1 MSKAPAE
8 RAGRGGPARTQ
19 RHAWTLGVGQAESVL
34 AGARN
39 ALFVMTG
46 ILVVIW
52 AIQLA
57 NVADSYYLTQAYGI
71 RPRDLGSLPY
81 ILTAPFLHFSWT
93 HIEGNSGPLFIFGFL
108 AAYRGIAKFA
118 AVTAVV
124 ILTSGLAA
132 WFFEAS
138 GSVGAGASGVVFG
151 YFGYIMVRGIF
162 DRHAIDVLVGAVMAL
177 CFAYQFAVLLP
188 HQGIGWQA
196 HVGGLAGGILSGWLF
211 RDRRAARAGQPARGR
226 AVSGTAGTAVLPAAG
241 DSLAAPAPGA
251 QTTKKGRD
259 SGKGPVV
266 DPSNP
271 RAELYKQLDDL
282 GL

>member
-1 MSKAPAE
+1 MSKEPAE
-8 RAGRGGPARTQ
+8 RAGRGGPGGAQ
-19 RHAWTLGVGQAESVL
+19 RRGWTLGVGQAESVL

-57 NVADSYYLTQAYGI
+57 NVADSYHLTQAYGI
-71 RPRDLGSLPY
+71 RPRHLGSLPY

-132 WFFEAS
+132 WSFEAA

-151 YFGYIMVRGIF
+151 Y
-162 DRHAIDVLVGAVMAL
+162 
-177 CFAYQFAVLLP
+177 
-188 HQGIGWQA
+188 
-196 HVGGLAGGILSGWLF
+196 
-211 RDRRAARAGQPARGR
+211 
-226 AVSGTAGTAVLPAAG
+226 
-241 DSLAAPAPGA
+241 
-251 QTTKKGRD
+251 
-259 SGKGPVV
+259 
-266 DPSNP
+266 
-271 RAELYKQLDDL
+271 
-282 GL
+282 